1 MNTHKNLS
9 AGLIITGILLVII
22 ATVVFVVLPNI
33 MQPATT
39 DLQLGSS
46 IFHARIAADDSDRTN
61 GLSGVTEF
69 KSDQALLMAFPNEDE
84 WGILMKDMKVP
95 VDIIWLNK
103 DKKVIYIVLDASPN
117 SYPKVFKP
125 KAPAKYVIE
134 LPAGTVD
141 SAAIKTND
149 VAVFQINEG
158 NIK

>member
-9 AGLIITGILLVII
+9 AGLIITVILLVII

-46 IFHARIAADDSDRTN
+46 MFHARVATNETDRTT
-61 GLSGVTEF
+61 GLSGVTEL
-69 KSDQALLMAFPNEDE
+69 KSDQALLMAFPGEDE
-84 WGILMKDMKVP
+84 YGILMKDMKVP
-95 VDIIWLNK
+95 IDIVWLNK
-103 DKKVIYIVLDASPN
+103 DKQVIYIVLDASPD

-125 KAPAKYVIE
+125 KTPAKYVVE
-134 LPAGTVD
+134 LPAGMVG
-141 SAAIKTND
+141 SSAIKTNNL
-149 VAVFQINEG
+149 AVFQINEG